1 MSKSL
6 PLIVNKTLESKKS
19 TVKMQTTAMPRKKSP
34 EQKNRA
40 DFLLIDKTNDNNLKI
55 DDFVTLR

>member
-19 TVKMQTTAMPRKKSP
+19 TVNKQTTAMPRKKNP